1 MAMNTNTAEKA
12 IGWLGIGLGAVELVV
27 PGWLEK
33 QLGTES
39 HQRLMRLF
47 GVRGMLAGIGGS
59 GVDVTAWSRLASET
73 IDLTGLAGV
82 AQRRMQEG
90 RVGTTLIALAALTAL
105 DALVAQGRKP
115 EPAERIAKR
124 GREEKAVVRARTAAR
139 RSGAKS
145 PPSTH

>member
-1 MAMNTNTAEKA
+1 MNTNTAEKA
-12 IGWLGIGLGAVELVV
+12 IGWLGIGLGAVELLV
-27 PGWLEK
+27 PGWLQK
-33 QLGTES
+33 QLGADN

-59 GVDVTAWSRLASET
+59 GVDVTAWSRLASES

-90 RVGTTLIALAALTAL
+90 NVGTTFLVLATLTAL
-105 DALVAQGRKP
+105 DALVAHGQGP
-115 EPAERIAKR
+115 ETAERLAKA

-139 RSGAKS
+139 RNAARSS
-145 PPSTH
+145 SRPH